1 MQDEP
6 NSQVSREELERGL
19 GVQRAKEFDGL
30 KERAE
35 SFGGRLRVERRSPAT
50 SGRGRF
56 VFVVDLDPKG
66 PHRLRFGDETAKAH
80 HLLEDAVQH
89 VAELERRYGAAGA
102 S

>member
-66 PHRLRFGDETAKAH
+66 PHRLRFDEPQIAY